1 MRTQFTCVLTL
12 IALLV
17 PTCVFAA
24 KPRSKQA
31 ENATT
36 VEMFE
41 AIEKKQVEVQYIP
54 KDATQANVL
63 IKNKTDKPLKIQLP
77 AAFAGVPVLAQF
89 GGGGMGMGGMGGGM
103 GGGGGGLFN
112 VAPGKVGKIKVQ
124 TLCLEHGKPDPNP
137 RMKYKI
143 VKIDSVVEK
152 QEVIELCK
160 LLGQGKLPQN
170 TAQAAAWHMTDDMS
184 WQELATKD
192 RIRLRNGFTRKFFSP
207 IELRYAVEVVREVYS
222 RAEKA
227 KATAVSPGE
236 IAKNDNLEIK

>member
-103 GGGGGGLFN
+103 GGMDMEALMKQMGGMGGMGGDMGGMGGLDGLGDD
-112 VAPGKVGKIKVQ
+112 ADDDDDDPAEGDDDD
-124 TLCLEHGKPDPNP
+124 LPPLE
-137 RMKYKI
+137 
-143 VKIDSVVEK
+143 S
-152 QEVIELCK
+152 
-160 LLGQGKLPQN
+160 
-170 TAQAAAWHMTDDMS
+170 DD
-184 WQELATKD
+184 
-192 RIRLRNGFTRKFFSP
+192 
-207 IELRYAVEVVREVYS
+207 
-222 RAEKA
+222 
-227 KATAVSPGE
+227 
-236 IAKNDNLEIK
+236 LEPVD